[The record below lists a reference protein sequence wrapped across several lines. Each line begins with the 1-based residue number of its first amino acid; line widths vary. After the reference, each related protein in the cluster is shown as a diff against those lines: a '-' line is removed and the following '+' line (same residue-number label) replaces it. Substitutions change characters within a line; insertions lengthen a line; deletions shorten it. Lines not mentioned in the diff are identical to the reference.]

1 MKSNSGRD
9 FFTVNDAVQTIKN
22 SEDVTLSKVTRAKKK
37 FEVVGK
43 CPLCGHSV
51 IEGQKGFGC
60 SNWKKGCK
68 FVIWKNDKFLA
79 TMKKKSTK
87 TMVKKL
93 LAVGTV
99 LVKGLTSKKGT
110 KFDAQ
115 LKYEKNTDNE
125 YFSWKMEFE
134 K

>member
-51 IEGQKGFGC
+51 IKGQKGFGY
-60 SNWKKGCK
+60 SNWKKGCE
-68 FVIWKNDKFLA
+68 FVIWKNDNF
-79 TMKKKSTK
+79 
-87 TMVKKL
+87 
-93 LAVGTV
+93 
-99 LVKGLTSKKGT
+99 
-110 KFDAQ
+110 
-115 LKYEKNTDNE
+115 
-125 YFSWKMEFE
+125 FSHDEE
-134 K
+134 EAYQNYGEEIAG